1 MSLCTLSIRYKV
13 VDIGNKIINNNDNL
27 AHEENEG
34 GRVAR
39 IMTRRRDDFSL
50 FRSIKEPVQFWGE
63 IAKGFYWETPAT
75 DDKFFSYNFDLSK
88 GDIFIKWMEG
98 ASTNISFN
106 LLDKNV
112 KSGNGDKI
120 AFYW

>member
-1 MSLCTLSIRYKV
+1 MLCMDVFS
-13 VDIGNKIINNNDNL
+13 VDRKTKRACSNVIWIC
-27 AHEENEG
+27 
-34 GRVAR
+34 
-39 IMTRRRDDFSL
+39 FSL
-50 FRSIKEPVQFWGE
+50 PRSIKEPVQFWGE
-63 IAKGFYWETPAT
+63 FAKEFYWETPAME
-75 DDKFFSYNFDLSK
+75 DKFFSYNFDLSK
-88 GDIFIKWMEG
+88 GDIFIRWMEG

>member
-1 MSLCTLSIRYKV
+1 MNNQPRRIKKLIHKIR
-13 VDIGNKIINNNDNL
+13 DIYIY
-27 AHEENEG
+27 
-34 GRVAR
+34 VY
-39 IMTRRRDDFSL
+39 TDFFL
-50 FRSIKEPVQFWGE
+50 LIACAIFVLRSVKNPAEFWGE
-63 IAKGFYWETPAT
+63 IAKEFYWETPAAE
-75 DDKFFSYNFDLSK
+75 DKFFSYNFDLKK
-88 GDIFIKWMEG
+88 GDIFIRWMEG

>member
-1 MSLCTLSIRYKV
+1 VI
-13 VDIGNKIINNNDNL
+13 
-27 AHEENEG
+27 E
-34 GRVAR
+34 
-39 IMTRRRDDFSL
+39 
-50 FRSIKEPVQFWGE
+50 
-63 IAKGFYWETPAT
+63 
-75 DDKFFSYNFDLSK
+75 DKFFSYNFDLSK

>member
-1 MSLCTLSIRYKV
+1 M
-13 VDIGNKIINNNDNL
+13 
-27 AHEENEG
+27 
-34 GRVAR
+34 
-39 IMTRRRDDFSL
+39 
-50 FRSIKEPVQFWGE
+50 QFWGE
-63 IAKGFYWETPAT
+63 IAKQFYWETSAIEN
-75 DDKFFSYNFDLSK
+75 KFFSYNFDLSK

>member
-1 MSLCTLSIRYKV
+1 MST
-13 VDIGNKIINNNDNL
+13 NNNKFVIVSYTFAWFHTKPKKDVSRWYNL
-27 AHEENEG
+27 EC
-34 GRVAR
+34 
-39 IMTRRRDDFSL
+39 FSV
-50 FRSIKEPVQFWGE
+50 FRSIKEPVQFWGD
-63 IAKGFYWETPAT
+63 IAKQFYWETPAI
-75 DDKFFSYNFDLSK
+75 DDKFFSYNFELSK

-120 AFYW
+120 AFYWWDII

>member
-1 MSLCTLSIRYKV
+1 MTQIRFSI
-13 VDIGNKIINNNDNL
+13 
-27 AHEENEG
+27 
-34 GRVAR
+34 
-39 IMTRRRDDFSL
+39 S
-50 FRSIKEPVQFWGE
+50 RSIKDPVQFWGE
-63 IAKGFYWETPAT
+63 IAKQFYWETPAIE
-75 DDKFFSYNFDLSK
+75 DKFFSYNFDLSK